1 MTPTTQLVGADCL
14 LYTPCTYNDCAGV
27 VIPCGTALQKSTDR
41 DILKHRIVPGAGTL
55 IAAEWDFEG
64 HGDFPV
70 VEAFTNEDLSYT
82 SMRLDRE
89 YAFSAPGTYF
99 PALRATSQ
107 RLGQGDNPHGRIMN
121 LGRVRVVV
129 Q

>member
-1 MTPTTQLVGADCL
+1 VNA
-14 LYTPCTYNDCAGV
+14 
-27 VIPCGTALQKSTDR
+27 S
-41 DILKHRIVPGAGTL
+41 AGT
-55 IAAEWDFEG
+55 IVAAEWDFDG
-64 HGDFPV
+64 NGDYPV

-89 YAFSAPGTYF
+89 YSFPNPGTDF

-129 Q
+129 T